1 MSALQRQALKHG
13 ISSGLPP
20 MPPPGIGGKKL
31 MSGRKRDYTPV
42 FWDKYFQ
49 HEHRIK
55 VNNNTFRVYECGNE
69 GPVVLFLHG
78 GGFSALSWAVLS
90 SVLSHLVTCRCA
102 AIDLRGHG
110 DTYTSDDTDL
120 SADTM
125 SRDVGDVVRELYGDN
140 PPQIILI
147 GHSMGGAIAVHTAE
161 KNLIPSLIGLV
172 VIDVV
177 EGTALEALSSMQNF
191 LRGRPSIFKSLEHA
205 IEWCVRSGQIRN
217 LDSARVSMVGQ
228 MKRIDTNETAS
239 SELEHQHDELHVQGV
254 GTTIREEEEVDVE
267 MQEKKV
273 MDIEGEHVKD
283 GCEQSQNSLQ
293 KTNQTAVNLSSTQDK
308 VFKKPLPPQE
318 SQSQYTWRIDLSK
331 TEKYWKGWFEGL
343 SKRFLSI
350 DVPKMLLLAG
360 VDRLDKELT
369 IGQMQGKFQMQV
381 LPQCG
386 HAVHEDVPDRVA
398 DCLASFMVRYK
409 VATPT
414 ADFQRIF
421 PGC

>member
-1 MSALQRQALKHG
+1 MSALQRQAVKHG
-13 ISSGLPP
+13 ISGGLPP
-20 MPPPGIGGKKL
+20 MPPSGIGGKKL
-31 MSGRKRDYTPV
+31 MPGRKRDYTPV
-42 FWDKYFQ
+42 LWDKYFQ

-55 VNNNTFRVYECGNE
+55 VNDSTFRVYECGNE

-90 SVLSHLVTCRCA
+90 SVLSNLVTCRCA

-110 DTYTSDDTDL
+110 DTYTSNDSDL
-120 SADTM
+120 SAETM
-125 SRDVGDVVRELYGDN
+125 SRDVGDVVRELYGDD

-191 LRGRPSIFKSLEHA
+191 LRGRPSLFKSLEHA

-239 SELEHQHDELHVQGV
+239 SELEHQHEELHVQGV
-254 GTTIREEEEVDVE
+254 GSAIREEEEEEEE

-273 MDIEGEHVKD
+273 MDIEGEQVKKD
-283 GCEQSQNSLQ
+283 CEESQKSPQ
-293 KTNQTAVNLSSTQDK
+293 RTNQTAVNLSSKQDN